1 MTPEPRTEDHRRVE
15 ADGVTMYVDAVGEG
29 EPLVLLH
36 GGMASNLGWL
46 AQIDDFSARFRVIA
60 PERPGHGHAPDIDG
74 PYRYEAMAEA
84 TAALLVALA
93 LPPAH
98 LVGWSDGGII
108 ALLMAIHHPETV
120 AKVVVFGA
128 NSASTGYVPGG
139 TDTLTEA
146 PADGELVAG
155 FRALYDP
162 VSPDGPDHFPVV
174 WEKVRALWSEPF
186 DFTPELASIEAPT
199 LVMVADDDLVTI
211 EHATEMYRTLPRGEL
226 AVLPG
231 VSHAAPLERPS
242 LFNRLVLDFLSDP
255 PTTLLM
261 PQRRA
266 PG

>member
-1 MTPEPRTEDHRRVE
+1 MTPSPGSDSHRLKAGGVE
-15 ADGVTMYVDAVGEG
+15 MFVDAVGNG

-36 GGMASNLGWL
+36 GGMASNLGWI
-46 AQIDDFSARFRVIA
+46 AQLEDFSARFRVIA
-60 PERPGHGHAPDIDG
+60 PERPGHGRAPDIEG
-74 PYRYEAMAEA
+74 PYRYEAMADA
-84 TAALLVALA
+84 TAALLASLG

-108 ALLMAIHHPETV
+108 GLLVAIRHPERV
-120 AKVVVFGA
+120 ARVVAFGA
-128 NSASTGYVPGG
+128 NSDSRGYVAGG
-139 TDTLTEA
+139 TDVLTAAE
-146 PADGELVAG
+146 ADGPEMAE

-174 WEKVRALWSEPF
+174 WEKVRSLWSEPF
-186 DFTPELASIEAPT
+186 DFTEDLAGIQAPT

-211 EHATEMYRTLPRGEL
+211 EHATEMYRTLPHGQL

-231 VSHAAPLERPS
+231 VSHAAPLERPA

>member
-1 MTPEPRTEDHRRVE
+1 MTPKPQAEDHRLVE
-15 ADGVTMYVDAVGEG
+15 AGGIAMHVDAVGEG

-46 AQIDDFSARFRVIA
+46 AQIDDFSSRYRVIA
-60 PERPGHGHAPDIDG
+60 PERPGHGHAPDTDG
-74 PYRYEAMAEA
+74 PYRYEAMADA
-84 TAALLVALA
+84 TAALLVALE
-93 LPPAH
+93 LPPAR

-108 ALLMAIHHPETV
+108 ALLLAIRHPESV

-139 TDTLTEA
+139 TESLTEVHD
-146 PADGELVAG
+146 DGAELAG
-155 FRALYDP
+155 FRAMYDP
-162 VSPDGPDHFPVV
+162 VSPDGPDHFEVV
-174 WEKVRALWSEPF
+174 WEKVRSLWSEPF
-186 DFTPELASIEAPT
+186 DFTRELAAIEAPT
-199 LVMVADDDLVTI
+199 LVIVADDDLVTI

-231 VSHAAPLERPS
+231 VSHGAPIERPS
-242 LFNRLVLDFLSDP
+242 LFNRLVLDFLSDQ